1 MSDGSTPKG
10 RSRTKGRRRAATPVA
25 AARPGRAR
33 KAAGKKNLL
42 NYPRAGKTNPWRW
55 LPSLR
60 LLVVGACVSVLAM
73 LGLFALAYSL
83 TKVPEPNQV
92 ALAQTTTVYFSD
104 GKTQMG
110 TFSDVNRTIIPE
122 NEIPQNIKDAVV
134 ASEDSTFYENRGIS
148 PKGIVR
154 ALINNLTGGARQGG
168 STLTQQ
174 YVENYYLGR
183 TTGYLGKIKEALM
196 ALKADEQLSKDQILS
211 RYLNTIYFGRGA
223 YGVQQAAKEFFG
235 KDAKDLTN
243 SEAAMLV
250 AIIPAPSAYDPA
262 KNPKKAQQLWDR
274 VVKRQVEVTKTL
286 TAQQAAEM
294 KFPEV
299 KERVRKNRLGGTN
312 GYLLSMVRSAM
323 VKHGIDADKIDT
335 GGYKIITTIDVNVQK
350 NTVEAVAKL
359 PKGRPEN
366 NRVGTMT
373 LDPRSGAIRAAYGG
387 PDYIKQQRNDA
398 TQARMQAGS
407 IFKTFTLIAAL
418 RDGVSLGSQWPGNT
432 PFVYR
437 DWTVKNFGN
446 ANYGNR
452 IDLVSATAH
461 SSNTAFAALNID
473 IGAGKTKETA
483 ELLGLTDVPGLD
495 SVPSNVLG
503 SASPTVKQMAQAYGA
518 IASGGVFHEA
528 YILEKVTDPSGEV
541 VYEHKDNGKRVLDEA
556 VAANATV
563 ALQGPTGRGGT
574 ARQVGSSMDRPVA
587 GKTGTAEKF
596 RAAWF
601 VGYTPQLVTA
611 VGMFQPSADG
621 KVEEV
626 LTPFGGE
633 RYITGGSFPA
643 EIFVN
648 IMKPSL
654 KGEKVIPFPKRVYT
668 KAEKKERESTPTR
681 PAPRPAPEQ
690 PSEQPAP
697 EQPSEQPQPEQPS
710 EKPEEP
716 EKPKESEKPE
726 EPEKPKESEEPEK
739 PKESE
744 KPKDPQKPKESEK
757 PKQSGGKKDSANK
770 EKSRQQ
776 RSGKEN

>member
-10 RSRTKGRRRAATPVA
+10 RSRTKGRRRAAAPVA

-33 KAAGKKNLL
+33 KAGKKNLL

-312 GYLLSMVRSAM
+312 
-323 VKHGIDADKIDT
+323 
-335 GGYKIITTIDVNVQK
+335 
-350 NTVEAVAKL
+350 
-359 PKGRPEN
+359 
-366 NRVGTMT
+366 
-373 LDPRSGAIRAAYGG
+373 
-387 PDYIKQQRNDA
+387 
-398 TQARMQAGS
+398 
-407 IFKTFTLIAAL
+407 
-418 RDGVSLGSQWPGNT
+418 
-432 PFVYR
+432 
-437 DWTVKNFGN
+437 
-446 ANYGNR
+446 
-452 IDLVSATAH
+452 
-461 SSNTAFAALNID
+461 
-473 IGAGKTKETA
+473 
-483 ELLGLTDVPGLD
+483 
-495 SVPSNVLG
+495 
-503 SASPTVKQMAQAYGA
+503 
-518 IASGGVFHEA
+518 
-528 YILEKVTDPSGEV
+528 
-541 VYEHKDNGKRVLDEA
+541 
-556 VAANATV
+556 
-563 ALQGPTGRGGT
+563 
-574 ARQVGSSMDRPVA
+574 
-587 GKTGTAEKF
+587 
-596 RAAWF
+596 
-601 VGYTPQLVTA
+601 
-611 VGMFQPSADG
+611 
-621 KVEEV
+621 
-626 LTPFGGE
+626 
-633 RYITGGSFPA
+633 
-643 EIFVN
+643 
-648 IMKPSL
+648 
-654 KGEKVIPFPKRVYT
+654 
-668 KAEKKERESTPTR
+668 
-681 PAPRPAPEQ
+681 
-690 PSEQPAP
+690 
-697 EQPSEQPQPEQPS
+697 
-710 EKPEEP
+710 
-716 EKPKESEKPE
+716 
-726 EPEKPKESEEPEK
+726 
-739 PKESE
+739 
-744 KPKDPQKPKESEK
+744 
-757 PKQSGGKKDSANK
+757 
-770 EKSRQQ
+770 
-776 RSGKEN
+776 